1 MPAAQSAASPLQ
13 TAPYFGDFDI
23 SHIGR
28 LFRLVRLGRGGDV
41 RQKDVAIEAQTDPST
56 LNRFERT
63 GNDEAP
69 VGHRPGSNGPL
80 ARRSGYFEDY
90 VNTLRR
96 SRINGRAVADPL
108 KDEDAALL
116 LAVYALNNTPGKVLK
131 RQHDLAAIELDL
143 LQRARP
149 DNHLRPLW
157 QLEQK
162 LRLGGQPAFIADSLW
177 FIHAVNGPLLNLFA
191 LHPQRHAA
199 YFRRWEAWHVMG
211 TKFMDYSP
219 IREAHV
225 SYNDYFP
232 PTVDQ
237 FYRSICPDLFT
248 SQARALAQRL
258 LSMSNQNGLHFGA
271 WWHNSVAFRMAF
283 APEQL
288 RRRLWFQDPAQ
299 PGGERI
305 ILRAVASTLE
315 ACEVPLC
322 ADGSYTATFWLGVWN
337 GDDPA
342 SEAILNNLHAPLAKS
357 AIFYAA
363 DYDVQHNFHVNTWP
377 EIGPLPAP

>member
-1 MPAAQSAASPLQ
+1 MSSTKTTASPIQ
-13 TAPYFGDFDI
+13 TTVHFGDFDI

-41 RQKDVAIEAQTDPST
+41 RQKDVALEAQTDPST

-63 GNDEAP
+63 GNDETP
-69 VGHRPGSNGPL
+69 VGHRPGSSPL

-90 VNTLRR
+90 VNALRR
-96 SRINGRAVADPL
+96 DHINGRAVADPL

-116 LAVYALNNTPGKVLK
+116 LAVYAMNNTPGKVLK

-162 LRLGGQPAFIADSLW
+162 LRLCERPAFIADPLW
-177 FIHAVNGPLLNLFA
+177 FIHALNGPLLNLFA
-191 LHPQRHAA
+191 LHPQRHAD
-199 YFRRWEAWHVMG
+199 YFSRWEAWHVMG
-211 TKFMDYSP
+211 SKFTANSP
-219 IREAHV
+219 IRDAHV

-237 FYRSICPDLFT
+237 FYRAICPYLFT
-248 SQARALAQRL
+248 RQVRGLAQRL
-258 LSMSNQNGLHFGA
+258 ISMSNANGLRFGT
-271 WWHNSVAFRMAF
+271 WWHNSVAFRMSF
-283 APEQL
+283 EPEQL
-288 RRRLWFQDPAQ
+288 RRRLWFQDPVQ
-299 PGGERI
+299 PNGERI
-305 ILRAVASTLE
+305 VLRTVAHMLDS
-315 ACEVPLC
+315 CEVPLC
-322 ADGSYTATFWLGVWN
+322 ADGSYTAAFWLAVWS

-342 SEAILNNLHAPLAKS
+342 SEEIIDNLHAPLAKD
-357 AIFYAA
+357 AIFYAT
-363 DYDVQHNFHVNTWP
+363 DYDVRHDFHANTWP
-377 EIGPLPAP
+377 EIGPLLAL